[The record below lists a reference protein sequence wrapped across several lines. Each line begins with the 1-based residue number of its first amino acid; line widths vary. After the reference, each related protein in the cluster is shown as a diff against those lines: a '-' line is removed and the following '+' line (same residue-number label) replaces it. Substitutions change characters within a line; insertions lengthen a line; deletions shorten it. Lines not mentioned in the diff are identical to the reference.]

1 MYLTVVPAPAS
12 GLVCSFKSRFEGRI
26 ASLTIIWS
34 LSAMGLLILG
44 GV

>member
-1 MYLTVVPAPAS
+1 MYLTVVPALAS
-12 GLVCSFKSRFEGRI
+12 ALVCSFESPFEGRI

-34 LSAMGLLILG
+34 LSAMALLILG